1 MNNEHPTPSSAVVRH
16 LIIPLVASV
25 PNFDKLAKKG
35 EEHWCVENPLKL
47 SFWLGCLL
55 LSLMDSQGK
64 FDSSTQ
70 CGHCQKIPRERKADA
85 AGVWASMISFSW
97 PVAQHTEA
105 PAFSQILGIFQFAV
119 GGESLASRILPP
131 DSSMASGS
139 SVDDQALLSCYNS
152 SNFQTQS

>member
-1 MNNEHPTPSSAVVRH
+1 MNNGHPTPSSALMRH

-55 LSLMDSQGK
+55 SLMDSQGK

-70 CGHCQKIPRERKADA
+70 CGHCQKIPREKSWCCWSLSLNDFLFLARRPTHRSPSLLTNSGNFPICSRRRVTGITNFA
-85 AGVWASMISFSW
+85 AWFQHGFRLKCWWSG
-97 PVAQHTEA
+97 PAQ
-105 PAFSQILGIFQFAV
+105 
-119 GGESLASRILPP
+119 
-131 DSSMASGS
+131 
-139 SVDDQALLSCYNS
+139 LL
-152 SNFQTQS
+152 